1 MTAVWRTISPT
12 TKKVS
17 IGRPNKKQV
26 QGTIMK
32 NKLPIIAI
40 LAISSQLALAEAAND
55 PDIQGAAAANETVP
69 VAGAATADTEEAV
82 QTDTS
87 VSTSKLPPLTIEVG
101 ASLQFKLD
109 AQMEFQLGPQPN
121 HEQEIASVH

>member
-1 MTAVWRTISPT
+1 
-12 TKKVS
+12 
-17 IGRPNKKQV
+17 
-26 QGTIMK
+26 MK

-40 LAISSQLALAEAAND
+40 LAVSSQFALAEAAND
-55 PDIQGAAAANETVP
+55 PDIHGAAAANETVP
-69 VAGAATADTEEAV
+69 VAATAGSEEAV

-87 VSTSKLPPLTIEVG
+87 VTTSKLPPLTIEVG

-109 AQMEFQLGPQPN
+109 AQMEFQLVPQPN